1 MTTEPTAP
9 AERLQSLLRHLS
21 LPTASGIT
29 PAAEASSGEQEKP
42 KLAIICTVWYYL
54 THAQHEGD
62 RFNHG
67 WPMNGAWHE
76 PEVQLVSLY
85 CDQCDSPHPTR
96 LSQSLSPAVRSH
108 LGVHPHTPCPPF
120 PTHHHHTRTPLT
132 PLSRDPH
139 LGVHVAR
146 RKDDTEVH
154 PHHQDDPDVPKGDL
168 SAARAEEWGLTV
180 YDTIADALRCGGEAL
195 AVDAVLL
202 IGEHGQYPVDEYSM
216 THWPRYEFFTAITD
230 EIGRA
235 HV

>member
-1 MTTEPTAP
+1 MTTEPTAS
-9 AERLQSLLRHLS
+9 AEPRLQSLLRHLS

-29 PAAEASSGEQEKP
+29 PAASASTSGEQEKP

-85 CDQCDSPHPTR
+85 CDQCATPPHPTR
-96 LSQSLSPAVRSH
+96 LGPN
-108 LGVHPHTPCPPF
+108 
-120 PTHHHHTRTPLT
+120 PLA
-132 PLSRDPH
+132 R
-139 LGVHVAR
+139 AR

-180 YDTIADALRCGGEAL
+180 YDTIAEALRCGGDTL

-230 EIGRA
+230 VFKADGRSVPCA
-235 HV
+235 PPLPVTSTHRRVSKHC